1 MNQKIDIKPNI
12 IDRVVEA
19 VDPRAG
25 LKRRQAR
32 AHLAIVNSY
41 VGASKKKRSLR
52 KWRGTTGDADTD
64 LEFDRDTLIERSRDL
79 ERNNP
84 IAGGAINNVCLNVVG
99 GGLRLDSRIDRAYLK
114 KRMGMTETE
123 ADRWEEQAE
132 REFDLFAG
140 TRECDLE
147 RIGNFYEK
155 QELAFRQVLVNGDS
169 IILTPR
175 MKRKG
180 SPYQLKLQMVEADRL
195 CNKNN
200 TPNGPHGRAGRRIFD
215 GVVKDQY
222 GAPVEYHISRGHPG
236 SLHDFNKSM
245 EWDTVK
251 AFGDN
256 TGLPNVLHLFRQLRP
271 GQSRGVPYLAPVI
284 EPLRVLGEY
293 TEAELMAAV
302 VAGMYTV
309 FITTED
315 GDSGMGSEPDMSPGG
330 KSQDKESD
338 TKLGYGAIIDLAEN
352 ERIESANPGRPNTAF
367 DPFVASILK
376 QVAIGLELPY
386 EILMKCYQSSY
397 SASKAAFLDAW
408 RFFRSR
414 RTWLATNL
422 CRPIYEIW
430 MYEAVASGRLYAPGF
445 FDDHLIRRAYLGSQW
460 IGPAPGHLDPLKEMA
475 AAEKR
480 VKALRISTRRREAL
494 EYSGDDYNDLKTQI
508 RKEEEFER
516 ELEQIG
522 AEEK

>member
-1 MNQKIDIKPNI
+1 MSHKLEIKTNI
-12 IDRVVEA
+12 IDKAVE
-19 VDPRAG
+19 VLSPRAG
-25 LKRRQAR
+25 LKRRHAR

-64 LEFDRDTLIERSRDL
+64 LEFERDTLIERSRDL

-99 GGLRLDSRIDRAYLK
+99 GGLRLDSRIDRSYLK
-114 KRMGMTETE
+114 RRIGMTDEE

-132 REFDLFAG
+132 REFDLFASSK
-140 TRECDLE
+140 ECDIE
-147 RIGNFYEK
+147 RTQNFYEK
-155 QELAFRQVLVNGDS
+155 QELSMRQVLVNGDVLV
-169 IILTPR
+169 LTPR
-175 MKRKG
+175 MERMG
-180 SPYQLKLQMVEADRL
+180 SPYKLKLQMVEADRV
-195 CNKNN
+195 CNKDNV
-200 TPNGPHGRAGRRIFD
+200 PNGSFGKSDRRIFD
-215 GVVKDQY
+215 GVVKDKY
-222 GAPVEYHISRGHPG
+222 GAPVEYHITKGHPG
-236 SLHDFNKSM
+236 SLHDFSKSM
-245 EWDTVK
+245 EWDIVK
-251 AFGDN
+251 AFGEK
-256 TGLPNVLHLFRQLRP
+256 TGLPNVLHLFKQLRP
-271 GQSRGVPYLAPVI
+271 GQSRGVPYLTPVI
-284 EPLRVLGEY
+284 DPLKQLDRY

-302 VAGMYTV
+302 VSGMYTV

-315 GDSGMGSEPDMSPGG
+315 GDSGMGEEPDLNPGG
-330 KSQDKESD
+330 TSTDKESE

-414 RTWLATNL
+414 RSWLATNL
-422 CRPIYEIW
+422 CKPVYEIW
-430 MYEAVASGRLYAPGF
+430 MWEAVAQGRIYAPGF
-445 FDDHLIRRAYLGSQW
+445 FDDHLIRKAFLGSQW

-480 VKALRISTRRREAL
+480 VKSLRISTRRREAL

-508 RKEEEFER
+508 RKEEIFEK
-516 ELEQIG
+516 ELESIG
-522 AEEK
+522 VQEK